1 MNEEKKMI
9 LKMLE
14 QGKIT
19 VEQAEKLLDAV
30 NENSS
35 ESSEEPKK
43 NTEYKIPEDDSK
55 MSGFF

>member
-19 VEQAEKLLDAV
+19 VEQAEKLLDAI

-35 ESSEEPKK
+35 EE
-43 NTEYKIPEDDSK
+43 TE
-55 MSGFF
+55 

>member
-35 ESSEEPKK
+35 EETEEPKN
-43 NTEYKIPEDDSK
+43 NT
-55 MSGFF
+55 